1 MASFKDRLKQQLSSS
16 LYQSIECAMQE
27 MLGQVESLVER
38 AVERALLPED
48 QGTLLDCPSLTSA
61 VSQINIS
68 EAHLRSNEVLVA
80 GTSGNTEFSGTGVI
94 QEQDFGDC
102 FNVKVENNQQEQDE
116 TRATSSRGWQNKDSV
131 KKEEVTQSEVTPHCS
146 DACGTAA
153 PEVNISQLQLS
164 SNQSLSVD
172 GRQTDPFL

>member
-1 MASFKDRLKQQLSSS
+1 
-16 LYQSIECAMQE
+16 

-68 EAHLRSNEVLVA
+68 EAHLRLNEVLVA
-80 GTSGNTEFSGTGVI
+80 GTSKNTEFSGTGVF

-116 TRATSSRGWQNKDSV
+116 RQTDSFSDDSNEAWRAKHGATSSRGFLASLFSRFLDL
-131 KKEEVTQSEVTPHCS
+131 P
-146 DACGTAA
+146 DPAA
-153 PEVNISQLQLS
+153 SRLVGFVE
-164 SNQSLSVD
+164 D
-172 GRQTDPFL
+172 E